1 MRNEKNTQSARTHA
15 NPAMT
20 ASVQALR
27 ERLHTREHSL
37 GALHKK
43 VQSARDA
50 ASKPA
55 AKTISDIQRRYM
67 AAVAD
72 LEKKEKEVPKPV
84 VSSSS
89 DAVSSLAS
97 RWNKGIGGK
106 EVEKTRVDVRGD
118 VRGAQKNF
126 NATDVPK
133 ASTTAD
139 ARAKKGSVDPGPAE
153 LLVEDDDAGLPS
165 WAVNQEKKVI
175 RKENARSSVR
185 DVDVRE
191 LQGNVL
197 SSAARDGS
205 EAKGEAV
212 EAKGNVKA
220 ALAMWGKTAEEDTLL
235 LKKQREEEER
245 RKVQEEKLM
254 KERAREEQER
264 AVKAAAEKF
273 ANMTLTTLPAVEP
286 EEEIELIAY
295 LERKI
300 ALVEKDIE
308 AAEEELSK
316 LEDGQ

>member
-1 MRNEKNTQSARTHA
+1 
-15 NPAMT
+15 MT

-37 GALHKK
+37 SVLRKQ
-43 VQSARDA
+43 VQTARDA

-84 VSSSS
+84 ISSSS
-89 DAVSSLAS
+89 DAFSSLAS
-97 RWNKGIGGK
+97 RWNKGIGEK
-106 EVEKTRVDVRGD
+106 EVQKIRVDVHGD

-133 ASTTAD
+133 ASA
-139 ARAKKGSVDPGPAE
+139 AAAAPAKKSPVDPGPAE

-165 WAVNQEKKVI
+165 WAVNQAKKVI

-191 LQGNVL
+191 LQGTVL
-197 SSAARDGS
+197 SSGARDGS
-205 EAKGEAV
+205 EATGEAV

-235 LKKQREEEER
+235 LKKKREEEER
-245 RKVQEEKLM
+245 RKLQEEKLK
-254 KERAREEQER
+254 KERAREEHER
-264 AVKAAAEKF
+264 AVKAAAKKF
-273 ANMTLTTLPAVEP
+273 SNMSLTTLPAEEP
-286 EEEIELIAY
+286 EDEIELIAY

-300 ALVEKDIE
+300 VLVEKDIE